1 MTTVKTAPGNKSRNK
16 YKGLAGFFNKRKRGW
31 QLYLMLLL
39 PVIHL
44 LIFRYQPMYGLQM
57 AFRNFNPIHGFWSS
71 QWVGL
76 NHFQRFFNS
85 HMFDRVMRN
94 TLTIS
99 IYGLIAGFP
108 FPIILALS
116 LNYLMNKRYAKVI
129 QTTTFLP
136 FLISTVV
143 FVGIITQFLDFRS
156 GVLNNLLEPVLG
168 RRINFLG
175 RADMFHSVFVW
186 TGIWQTTGYGAII
199 YIAGLAGIDPSLHEA
214 AIIDGATKLQRMRH
228 IDIPG
233 ILPTITIM
241 FILSMGGIISVG
253 FERVYLMQNPLNL
266 AASEV
271 IATHVYKI
279 GITAS
284 IPQWSYA
291 SAIGFFESIVGF
303 VMLIT
308 VNQVVK
314 KLRGNG
320 IW

>member
-1 MTTVKTAPGNKSRNK
+1 MTVTVKKR
-16 YKGLAGFFNKRKRGW
+16 GFFGRRVNNW
-31 QLYLMLLL
+31 QLYLMILI
-39 PVIHL
+39 PFIHL
-44 LIFRYQPMYGLQM
+44 LIFRYQPMYGLMM
-57 AFRNFNPIHGFWSS
+57 AFRNFNPIDGIMGSP
-71 QWVGL
+71 WVGL
-76 NHFQRFFNS
+76 AHFERFFAS
-85 HMFDRVMRN
+85 HMFERVMRN

-99 IYGLIAGFP
+99 IYGLLAGFP

-116 LNYLMNKRYAKVI
+116 INYLTSKKYAKVV
-129 QTTTFLP
+129 QTTTFMP

-143 FVGIITQFLDFRS
+143 FVGIIVQFLGLRHGIF
-156 GVLNNLLEPVLG
+156 NNLIYEIFG
-168 RRINFLG
+168 TRINFLG

-214 AIIDGATKLQRMRH
+214 AVIDGATKMQRMRH
-228 IDIPG
+228 IDLPG
-233 ILPTITIM
+233 IMPTILTM

-279 GITAS
+279 GLTAP

-291 SAIGFFESIVGF
+291 SAIGFFESSVGF
-303 VMLIT
+303 VMLVT
-308 VNQVVK
+308 VNYIVK
-314 KLRGNG
+314 KMNGSG